1 MYLEFGGTDD
11 FWTDPNRRYEGH
23 LRTLV
28 LMVAAI
34 GLITASAVVLGE
46 SIFILA
52 VMPVPAALLTAVLTW
67 HTRPRRVPDFRDG
80 APRRRPMALR
90 GRRRRV
96 SSSDR

>member
-11 FWTDPNRRYEGH
+11 FWTDPDRRYEGH

-34 GLITASAVVLGE
+34 AFISASSVVLGE
-46 SIFILA
+46 SLFIIA
-52 VMPVPAALLTAVLTW
+52 VMLMPAALLTAALTW
-67 HTRPRRVPDFRDG
+67 HTRPRTVPDYREG
-80 APRRRPMALR
+80 AGKQHR
-90 GRRRRV
+90 RRRRV